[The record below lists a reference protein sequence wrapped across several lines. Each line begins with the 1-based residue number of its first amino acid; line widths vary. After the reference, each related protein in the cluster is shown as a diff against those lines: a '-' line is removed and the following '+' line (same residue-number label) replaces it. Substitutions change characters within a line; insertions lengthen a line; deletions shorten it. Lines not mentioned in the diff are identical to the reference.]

1 MSNDPPPR
9 PNTKK
14 SHYQWMAAG
23 SAFAKAVIRD
33 SEREEPMNQVDG
45 CCQHGE
51 LLDKYCPECAKEDR
65 EAEDKEFKPKE
76 GDRILVGWIGDQIDY
91 ERTYIYTDKWG
102 KFVCVDSAYEVQ
114 YREGNDYVAQS
125 FPYAKPMNQVGR
137 RCKHGELLDNYCSE
151 YAKEDKEAEKKEFN
165 PQEGDRIL
173 VGVDRSLLLPR
184 IFLYMDRHG
193 RCACVHSD
201 DEEIYNNGSL
211 RFRIVIWPCAK
222 PMPPK
227 LPEFIQ
233 GDPVI
238 VWGASGKEHIR
249 IVDSTTE
256 DGHLMCYNK
265 GRFSGSTTGYSHYK
279 PFLGYNYGRRNVFE
293 V

>member
-1 MSNDPPPR
+1 LDR
-9 PNTKK
+9 I
-14 SHYQWMAAG
+14 
-23 SAFAKAVIRD
+23 AF
-33 SEREEPMNQVDG
+33 EREEPMNQVDG

-91 ERTYIYTDKWG
+91 ERTYIYTDKRG
-102 KFVCVDSAYEVQ
+102 KLICVDSAYEAQ

-125 FPYAKPMNQVGR
+125 FPYAKP
-137 RCKHGELLDNYCSE
+137 L
-151 YAKEDKEAEKKEFN
+151 
-165 PQEGDRIL
+165 
-173 VGVDRSLLLPR
+173 
-184 IFLYMDRHG
+184 
-193 RCACVHSD
+193 
-201 DEEIYNNGSL
+201 
-211 RFRIVIWPCAK
+211 
-222 PMPPK
+222 PPK
-227 LPEFIQ
+227 LPPEFVQ

-238 VWGASGKEHIR
+238 VCSASGKRHIR

-256 DGHLMCYNK
+256 DGHLMCYSN

-279 PFLGYNYGRRNVFE
+279 PFPGYNYGGRNVFE